1 MSRSGTMNTA
11 ISSRMKSGWKTAPGS
26 VSGSVSTE
34 DQGEVFDCDDGRN
47 EIDGVEEFPRPLA
60 ERELRHEIAQGQQP
74 GQEEDGEQDR
84 LVERISQRSE
94 DEGDRYGRHE
104 PPEKGEVLFH
114 GGD

>member
-1 MSRSGTMNTA
+1 MEDRSGERVGERVERDPM
-11 ISSRMKSGWKTAPGS
+11 
-26 VSGSVSTE
+26 TE

-60 ERELRHEIAQGQQP
+60 ERELRHEIAQGQHP

-84 LVERISQRSE
+84 LVGRISRRSE

-104 PPEKGEVLFH
+104 PPEKGKILFH
-114 GGD
+114 GGDCLVQI